1 MGFSTIS
8 ESENYN
14 QVKRISIATK
24 KDLLNNIISRYIQK
38 KKTKK
43 GLSLERVNR

>member
-14 QVKRISIATK
+14 QFDYNVDYEQVMQFYR
-24 KDLLNNIISRYIQK
+24 
-38 KKTKK
+38 
-43 GLSLERVNR
+43 